1 MALRLLLIRI
11 SQHFGTSMPQGGHP
25 PHHSF
30 SIIAAI
36 ISGVGSLGSEAMCGY
51 GEGQYRSA
59 NAHSSPP
66 TKPQSIT
73 TNMLSV

>member
-1 MALRLLLIRI
+1 M
-11 SQHFGTSMPQGGHP
+11 S
-25 PHHSF
+25 HSF

-36 ISGVGSLGSEAMCGY
+36 ISGVGWLVGLHGSEAMCGY

>member
-1 MALRLLLIRI
+1 MAQSL
-11 SQHFGTSMPQGGHP
+11 
-25 PHHSF
+25 

-36 ISGVGSLGSEAMCGY
+36 ISAVGSLVGLHGSEAMCGY

-73 TNMLSV
+73 RNMLRV